1 MHPSEDRRFDRHGAA
16 GARSRFSRLFGR
28 TETAVFPPP
37 GIDRRAQ
44 LLCRDVAVFAR
55 GRAALSWASR
65 VRAAA
70 PSCLFLR
77 ALQTLL
83 SGAHAPRAFRLRRTL
98 DDPADPYLT
107 VLAYFNAL
115 RELGAAR
122 RIVEDEIREHVASYG
137 SGRVRHDPPGR
148 PFADRAL
155 RQPVEL
161 TSRVSTDDVAI
172 AKEKLGLALREADG
186 ASRDDAVDV
195 ALATNMISVGLDIT
209 RLGLMV
215 VQGQPKTTAE
225 YIQATSRVGA
235 IELTSQ
241 DWLSRCST
249 YTSRATEL
257 IMSSS
262 APFTPPSIAPWRQP
276 ASRHSRRAP
285 SIGRWQL

>member
-1 MHPSEDRRFDRHGAA
+1 MHSSEDRRVDRDGAA
-16 GARSRFSRLFGR
+16 GTGTNLPLVRPGGNCGLPAARD
-28 TETAVFPPP
+28 
-37 GIDRRAQ
+37 DRRASF
-44 LLCRDVAVFAR
+44 FAETLPSSREPARLYVGIASQGR
-55 GRAALSWASR
+55 GPKL
-65 VRAAA
+65 
-70 PSCLFLR
+70 LFLR
-77 ALQTLL
+77 TLQTLL
-83 SGAHAPRAFRLRRTL
+83 SGALALSVPPVPGA

-137 SGRVRHDPPGR
+137 AGRVRHYPAGT

-172 AKEKLGLALREADG
+172 AKEKLGFAIREGSG
-186 ASRDDAVDV
+186 ATRADAVDV

-225 YIQATSRVGA
+225 YIQATSRVG
-235 IELTSQ
+235 
-241 DWLSRCST
+241 R
-249 YTSRATEL
+249 
-257 IMSSS
+257 SSDKPGLVVTLLNLHKPRDRS
-262 APFTPPSIAPWRQP
+262 NSERSMRPSIGPSRRP
-276 ASRHSRRAP
+276 ASRPLRRERSTALL
-285 SIGRWQL
+285 RR